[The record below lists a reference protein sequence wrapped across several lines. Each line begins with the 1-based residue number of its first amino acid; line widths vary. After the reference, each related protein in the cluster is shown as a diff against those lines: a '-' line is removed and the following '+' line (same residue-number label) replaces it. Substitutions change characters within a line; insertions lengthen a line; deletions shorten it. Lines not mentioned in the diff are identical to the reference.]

1 MPEELLVTRRNLPH
15 WELGGSTYF
24 ITYRCAEGVTLGEA
38 ARSIVLD
45 NWRHWHGKRY
55 LLHAT
60 VVMPDHVHALI
71 TPKSDSKG
79 GWYSLKDI
87 LHTNKSYTAHEVNK
101 VQDRDGSIWQDERF
115 DRIVRD
121 ADEFLEKWAYMA
133 DNPVKAGLVQS
144 SEAYRWLYQ
153 NPDAWVEEEEDT
165 GQRPVPPKD

>member
-24 ITYRCAEGVTLGEA
+24 ITYRCTKGVTLGEA

-45 NWRHWHGKRY
+45 NWHHWHGKRY
-55 LLHAT
+55 LLHAA

-71 TPKSDSKG
+71 TPKSDSKS

-101 VQDRDGSIWQDERF
+101 VQ
-115 DRIVRD
+115 
-121 ADEFLEKWAYMA
+121 AAMAAYGKTS
-133 DNPVKAGLVQS
+133 VLTEL
-144 SEAYRWLYQ
+144 SETLMNSLRNGPTWPTTRSR
-153 NPDAWVEEEEDT
+153 PDWCNRQKRT
-165 GQRPVPPKD
+165 GGFTKTQMPG